1 MYYDNKWNKKN
12 PLLNPLSDD
21 WFIWDPH
28 IQNSGNWNVCI
39 KCYTNMAE
47 IIATNLRNNIG
58 SSDNIY
64 NILGFLFC
72 IRQAIELSLKQLW
85 EIKQL
90 NIKDLNNLHDLKKLY
105 NKINNLYDWNN
116 YGIIKEKFVD
126 ALEFMQDKN
135 EIFRY
140 PYDKKKNNYETVAI
154 HLSDWLFLVHAL
166 YYIITEEQERN
177 EANA

>member
-1 MYYDNKWNKKN
+1 MYFDNNWKRRN
-12 PLLNPLSDD
+12 PVCNPMSDD
-21 WFIWDPH
+21 WFIWNPQ
-28 IQNSGNWNVCI
+28 IQNSGDWNVCI
-39 KCYTNMAE
+39 KCYINMAE

-58 SSDNIY
+58 SSDNVY

-72 IRQAIELSLKQLW
+72 IRQAIELSLKQLCGIRKMNI
-85 EIKQL
+85 EENHNLVDSYEKIKE
-90 NIKDLNNLHDLKKLY
+90 LY
-105 NKINNLYDWNN
+105 NWKN
-116 YGIIKEKFVD
+116 YGIIEERFVK

-140 PYDKKKNNYETVAI
+140 PYDKKKHNYEIVAI

-177 EANA
+177 EVNV